1 MAKIQVGDRAPEFT
15 ASTQD
20 GRTIRLADYREKQ
33 AVVLFF
39 YPKDNTAICTREACS
54 FRDARE
60 EIVGLYGAEVV
71 GVSRDTPDSHARFI
85 AKHRLPFPLVSDPD
99 GSITKAFDA
108 QMLGGIIPV
117 SRRVTYV
124 VDGEGVVRGVFT
136 HTFAAEQ
143 HVDDVRA
150 CLASLAKAATS

>member
-1 MAKIQVGDRAPEFT
+1 MPLSIGSRIPEVEGPLPDGSTWRSADAKGHPLVI
-15 ASTQD
+15 
-20 GRTIRLADYREKQ
+20 Y
-33 AVVLFF
+33 F
-39 YPKDNTAICTREACS
+39 YPKDFTPGCTREACS

-60 EIVGLYGAEVV
+60 EIVGLHGAEVI

-85 AKHRLPFPLVSDPD
+85 AKHRLPFQLVSDAD

-143 HVDDVRA
+143 HVEDVRA
-150 CLASLAKAATS
+150 CLATLSRTAAG

>member
-1 MAKIQVGDRAPEFT
+1 MPLSIGSRIPEVEGPLPDG
-15 ASTQD
+15 STW
-20 GRTIRLADYREKQ
+20 RSADAQGHPLVIY
-33 AVVLFF
+33 F
-39 YPKDNTAICTREACS
+39 YPKDFTPGCTREACS

-60 EIVGLYGAEVV
+60 EIVGLHGAEVI

-85 AKHRLPFPLVSDPD
+85 AKHRLPFQLVSDAD

-150 CLASLAKAATS
+150 CLATLSRTAAG

>member
-1 MAKIQVGDRAPEFT
+1 MPLSIGSRIPAVEGPLPDGSTWRSADAKGHPLVI
-15 ASTQD
+15 
-20 GRTIRLADYREKQ
+20 Y
-33 AVVLFF
+33 F
-39 YPKDNTAICTREACS
+39 YPKDFTPGCTREACS

-60 EIVGLYGAEVV
+60 EIVGLHGAEVI

-85 AKHRLPFPLVSDPD
+85 AKHRLPFQLVSDAD

-117 SRRVTYV
+117 SRRITYV

-143 HVDDVRA
+143 HVEDVRA
-150 CLASLAKAATS
+150 CLATLSRTAAG

>member
-1 MAKIQVGDRAPEFT
+1 MPLSIGSRIPEVEGPLPDGSTWRSADAKGHPLVI
-15 ASTQD
+15 
-20 GRTIRLADYREKQ
+20 Y
-33 AVVLFF
+33 F
-39 YPKDNTAICTREACS
+39 YPKDFTPGCTREACS

-60 EIVGLYGAEVV
+60 EIVGLHGAEVI

-85 AKHRLPFPLVSDPD
+85 AKHRLPFQLVSDAD

-117 SRRVTYV
+117 SRRITYV

-143 HVDDVRA
+143 HVEDVRA
-150 CLASLAKAATS
+150 CLATLSRTAAG

>member
-1 MAKIQVGDRAPEFT
+1 MPLSIGSRIPDVEGPLPDGSTWRSADAKGHPLVI
-15 ASTQD
+15 
-20 GRTIRLADYREKQ
+20 Y
-33 AVVLFF
+33 F
-39 YPKDNTAICTREACS
+39 YPKDFTPGCTREACS

-60 EIVGLYGAEVV
+60 EIVGLHGAEVI

-85 AKHRLPFPLVSDPD
+85 AKHRLPFQLVSDAD

-150 CLASLAKAATS
+150 CLATLSRAAAG